1 MQFFASLYVITLP
14 ILLVL
19 DVIWLSL
26 AGRTIYAAE
35 IGGLMRES
43 PNFFVAFL
51 FYLLFAAGLVWFV
64 IAPAAAQGSISRAML
79 TGAFFGLVAY
89 ATYDLTNL
97 ATMKGFT
104 AKIAMIDLA
113 WGTIVSA
120 VVSGLAL
127 YAARLFKVI

>member
-1 MQFFASLYVITLP
+1 
-14 ILLVL
+14 
-19 DVIWLSL
+19 
-26 AGRTIYAAE
+26 
-35 IGGLMRES
+35 MRDS

-51 FYLLFAAGLVWFV
+51 FYVLYAAGLVWFV
-64 IAPAAAQGSISRAML
+64 IAPGAAQGSISRAML

-113 WGTIVSA
+113 WGTFVSA
-120 VVSGLAL
+120 VVSGIAI
-127 YAARLFKVI
+127 YAARLFKLV

>member
-1 MQFFASLYVITLP
+1 MQLLATLYLITFP
-14 ILLVL
+14 ILLVI

-35 IGGLMRES
+35 VGPLMRDS
-43 PNFFVAFL
+43 PNFLVAFL
-51 FYLLFAAGLVWFV
+51 FYALYAAGLVWFV
-64 IAPAAAQGSISRAML
+64 IAPGASQGPIHKAML
-79 TGAFFGLVAY
+79 AGAFFGLVAY

-113 WGTIVSA
+113 WGAFVSA
-120 VVSGLAL
+120 VASGLAI
-127 YAARLFKVI
+127 YAARYFKLA